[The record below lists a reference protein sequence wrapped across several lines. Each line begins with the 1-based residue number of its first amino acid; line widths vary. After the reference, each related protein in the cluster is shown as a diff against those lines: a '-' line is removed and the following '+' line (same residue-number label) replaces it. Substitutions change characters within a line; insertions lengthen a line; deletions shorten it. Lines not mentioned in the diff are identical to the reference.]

1 MLEEQIKTS
10 NESNIK
16 TNLNIIGRYSRVI
29 HTLVIISKILIIL
42 SGLFSFASTRF
53 ETIWILN
60 FASGSL
66 NFLATSLLSYSGFL
80 QIEKKKITKQLNHK
94 LEVLGI
100 KEKLLESEVDSD
112 KSV

>member
-1 MLEEQIKTS
+1 MSFGSTKF
-10 NESNIK
+10 ES
-16 TNLNIIGRYSRVI
+16 
-29 HTLVIISKILIIL
+29 
-42 SGLFSFASTRF
+42 
-53 ETIWILN
+53 IWILN

-100 KEKLLESEVDSD
+100 KEKLLESEADSD

>member
-1 MLEEQIKTS
+1 MLEQEIKQS

-16 TNLNIIGRYSRVI
+16 RNLDIIRRYSRAI
-29 HTLVIISKILIIL
+29 HTLVIISKVLILS

-66 NFLATSLLSYSGFL
+66 NFLATSF
-80 QIEKKKITKQLNHK
+80 
-94 LEVLGI
+94 
-100 KEKLLESEVDSD
+100 
-112 KSV
+112 